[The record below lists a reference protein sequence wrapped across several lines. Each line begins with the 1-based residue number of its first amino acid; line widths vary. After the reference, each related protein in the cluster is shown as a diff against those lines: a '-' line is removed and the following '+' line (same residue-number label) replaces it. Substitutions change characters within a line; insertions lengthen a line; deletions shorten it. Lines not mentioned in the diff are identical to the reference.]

1 MAHLQHTVNLKTKI
15 AETAEFNESQQTQRD
30 IDEASW
36 AAGAPARAAAKVQS
50 NRRAAYQSEADH
62 LYLEEERGEI
72 PAGTWLSKVNEIK
85 TRYPKSE

>member
-36 AAGAPARAAAKVQS
+36 AAGAPARAAAKVQRD
-50 NRRAAYQSEADH
+50 RRNAYQTESDH
-62 LYLEEERGEI
+62 LHFEEARGEV
-72 PAGTWLSKVNEIK
+72 AEGTWAAKVAEIK
-85 TRYPKSE
+85 ARFPKD

>member
-36 AAGAPARAAAKVQS
+36 AAGAPARAAAKVQRD
-50 NRRAAYQSEADH
+50 RRNAYQTESDH
-62 LYLEEERGEI
+62 LHFEEARGEVSD
-72 PAGTWLSKVNEIK
+72 GTWAAKVAEIK
-85 TRYPKSE
+85 ARFPKD

>member
-50 NRRAAYQSEADH
+50 NRRTAYQAETDH
-62 LYLEEERGEI
+62 LHFEEARGEVSE
-72 PAGTWLSKVNEIK
+72 GTWAAKVAEIK
-85 TRYPKSE
+85 ARFPKD